1 MEKGPQANAGQ
12 PALVLLDVGLPGID
26 GYGVC
31 GCIRATLE
39 LRAAVLSA
47 HTSYGQDS
55 DRKKSFGGGFDHQ
68 FVNPC
73 DLARFCR
80 ISERRLADH
89 VNSSVRDQEL
99 STRSTS
105 KGCAFVNSDMKLIR
119 FVVSA
124 I

>member
-55 DRKKSFGGGFDHQ
+55 DRKKSFGEGSTINLSIHAIWPG
-68 FVNPC
+68 
-73 DLARFCR
+73 
-80 ISERRLADH
+80 
-89 VNSSVRDQEL
+89 SVAL
-99 STRSTS
+99 
-105 KGCAFVNSDMKLIR
+105 
-119 FVVSA
+119 
-124 I
+124 